1 MRRFADTLALLERAE
16 RWLLPGAC
24 LLCEEPTAGADD
36 PLICGICLGRF
47 RRLSHPQCARCGEPR
62 GHVTEPCRV
71 CAGWPDGF
79 AGVTSAVWLE
89 DGPRRAIHHL
99 KYGSWPRIA
108 DSLARV
114 MTGGLRVPANAVLV
128 PVPLSAARRRRR
140 GYNQAEA
147 LARALARQTGRL
159 VRTDLLTRIRDT
171 RTQTALPPEA
181 RQANVHDAF
190 TVPAPLRSLLRR
202 SEFPLLLVDD
212 VFTTGA
218 TLRAA
223 AQALL
228 EGGSNRVEAV
238 TFARALPPL
247 G

>member
-1 MRRFADTLALLERAE
+1 MRPFAEAVATLAGVE

-24 LLCEEPTAGADD
+24 LLCEEPVAGDAD
-36 PLICGICLGRF
+36 PLVCRLCLGRF
-47 RRLSHPQCARCGEPR
+47 RRLSHPQCDRCGDPR
-62 GHVTEPCRV
+62 GHATEPCRV
-71 CAGWPDGF
+71 CAGWPEGF
-79 AGVTSAVWLE
+79 AGVTSAVWLDE
-89 DGPRRAIHHL
+89 GPRRAIHHL

-114 MTGGLRVPANAVLV
+114 MAGALRTAPGTVLI
-128 PVPLSAARRRRR
+128 PVPLSAERRRTR

-147 LARALARQTGRL
+147 LARALGGLTGRL
-159 VRTDLLTRIRDT
+159 VRTDLLERTRHT
-171 RTQTALPPEA
+171 RTQTALAPEA
-181 RQANVHDAF
+181 RQANVHAAF
-190 TVPAPLRSLLRR
+190 TVPSPLRSLLPRL
-202 SEFPLLLVDD
+202 EAPLLLVDD

-228 EGGSNRVEAV
+228 EGGSGRVEAV

>member
-1 MRRFADTLALLERAE
+1 MRPFAEGLATLARVEQ
-16 RWLLPGAC
+16 WLLPGAC
-24 LLCEEPTAGADD
+24 LLCEEPVAGDAD
-36 PLICGICLGRF
+36 PLVCSICLGRF
-47 RRLSHPQCARCGEPR
+47 RRLSHPQCERCGEPR
-62 GHVTEPCRV
+62 GHATEPCRV
-71 CAGWPDGF
+71 CAGWPEGF
-79 AGVTSAVWLE
+79 AGVTSAVWLD

-114 MTGGLRVPANAVLV
+114 MVSALRTAPATVLV
-128 PVPLSAARRRRR
+128 PIPLSRERRRTR

-147 LARALARQTGRL
+147 LARALGRLTGRL
-159 VRTDLLTRIRDT
+159 VRTDLIERTRNT
-171 RTQTALPPEA
+171 RTQTALAPEA
-181 RQANVHDAF
+181 RQANVHAAF
-190 TVPAPLRSLLRR
+190 TVPSPAGRLLRQ

-228 EGGSNRVEAV
+228 EGGSGRVEAV

>member
-1 MRRFADTLALLERAE
+1 MRPFAEALATLVRAE

-24 LLCEEPTAGADD
+24 LLCDEPAGGDAD
-36 PLICGICLGRF
+36 PLVCSLCLGRF
-47 RRLSHPQCARCGEPR
+47 RPLSHPQCPRCGEPR
-62 GHVTEPCRV
+62 GHATEPCRV
-71 CAGWPDGF
+71 CAGWPEGL
-79 AGVTSAVWLE
+79 AGVTSAVWLDE
-89 DGPRRAIHHL
+89 GPRRAIHHL

-114 MTGGLRVPANAVLV
+114 MASALRTPATTVLV
-128 PVPLSAARRRRR
+128 PIPLAAERRRRR
-140 GYNQAEA
+140 GYNQAEM
-147 LARALARQTGRL
+147 LARALGRLTGRL
-159 VRTDLLTRIRDT
+159 VRTDLIERSRNT
-171 RTQTALPPEA
+171 RTQTELAPEA

-190 TVPAPLRSLLRR
+190 TVPSPARSLLRQTDAA
-202 SEFPLLLVDD
+202 LLLVDD

-223 AQALL
+223 ARALL
-228 EGGSNRVEAV
+228 EGGSGRVEAV